1 MRGFTLHGAKMQGE
15 RESVLAAFIRV
26 NETVDV
32 CKVVF
37 AHINT
42 FKTCVVLHCTE
53 PKCGEKGSLCWL
65 QY

>member
-1 MRGFTLHGAKMQGE
+1 MQGE